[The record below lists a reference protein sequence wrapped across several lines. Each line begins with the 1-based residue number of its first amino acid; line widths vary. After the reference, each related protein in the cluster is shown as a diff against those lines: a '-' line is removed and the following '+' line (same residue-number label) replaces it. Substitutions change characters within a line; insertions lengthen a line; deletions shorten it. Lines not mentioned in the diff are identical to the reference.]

1 MKFPDAIYRRD
12 FLHRQAIR
20 RKDPILVR
28 KYKESKYHVKK
39 LIVKTKRN
47 YYYQQISSSNNPKKL
62 WNTLKTVLPSK
73 QCNNHIPIDLSSDI
87 FNNYFS
93 SIGTKLNSNFNNSS
107 DMHCGTPCPNPP
119 NQSDTKLCQNFNFY
133 QLPTQFVF
141 DKLNNFKDSC
151 SFDILN
157 MDTKLLKLSAALIAP
172 SLTHI
177 YNLSLYQGIVPKD
190 FKKARVTPIYKK
202 GDPHV
207 PSNYRPISVTSHLG
221 KILEQ
226 AVKHQLVTHLINGK
240 LLSPN
245 QFAYIKV
252 KSTQTALHNIIDS
265 WLSNIEKGD
274 ITGACFLDLTKCFD
288 SVSHDILLNKL
299 ENYGINNTELQWFR
313 SYLTNRTQI
322 VKCHGSLSKPNLLS
336 TGIPQGTILG
346 PCLCILYAND
356 LFNCLSTG
364 NCIMYADDITI
375 YCTGKTIAD
384 VQSKLQQC
392 VNNSLSWLHQ
402 NKLMINPSK
411 SSSMLIGTK
420 QKIENL
426 TLNIQINNCTI
437 DYVNHFKLLGVT
449 IDSNLTWNIQTT
461 NVCKKISSRIGL
473 IRRLKMYYQAILY
486 IIYIIL

>member
-1 MKFPDAIYRRD
+1 M
-12 FLHRQAIR
+12 
-20 RKDPILVR
+20 
-28 KYKESKYHVKK
+28 
-39 LIVKTKRN
+39 
-47 YYYQQISSSNNPKKL
+47 
-62 WNTLKTVLPSK
+62 
-73 QCNNHIPIDLSSDI
+73 
-87 FNNYFS
+87 
-93 SIGTKLNSNFNNSS
+93 
-107 DMHCGTPCPNPP
+107 
-119 NQSDTKLCQNFNFY
+119 
-133 QLPTQFVF
+133 
-141 DKLNNFKDSC
+141 
-151 SFDILN
+151 
-157 MDTKLLKLSAALIAP
+157 
-172 SLTHI
+172 
-177 YNLSLYQGIVPKD
+177 
-190 FKKARVTPIYKK
+190 
-202 GDPHV
+202 
-207 PSNYRPISVTSHLG
+207 G

-245 QFAYIKV
+245 QFAYIKG
-252 KSTQTALHNIIDS
+252 KSTQTAPHNIIDS
-265 WLSNIEKGD
+265 WLSNIKKDD
-274 ITGACFLDLTKCFD
+274 ITGACFLDLTQCFD

-299 ENYGINNTELQWFR
+299 ENYGINNTELQWFC

-322 VKCHGSLSKPNLLS
+322 VKCHLSLSKPNLLS

-346 PCLCILYAND
+346 LCLYILYVNE
-356 LFNCLSTG
+356 LFKCLSTG
-364 NCIMYADDITI
+364 NCIMYEDDITI

-437 DYVNHFKLLGVT
+437 DYVNHFKLLSVT
-449 IDSNLTWNIQTT
+449 IDLNLTWNIQTT

-473 IRRLKMYYQAILY
+473 IRRLKNVFYKAILY